1 MSIMMIIAISIFL
14 LGFVIMALC
23 AMLGSLE
30 AIDFQNQ
37 LARERKERE
46 EKKMPKYKITIEKNS
61 NRGRK

>member
-1 MSIMMIIAISIFL
+1 MSTMMLIAIGIFVF
-14 LGFVIMALC
+14 GFVIMALC

-46 EKKMPKYKITIEKNS
+46 KKKND
-61 NRGRK
+61 